1 MIYSKERYQNLFIQM
16 SKLGCLYVNQ
26 DAIEKNKLAKENS
39 SSTIRE
45 DQMDVL
51 VDKDIANYQISIEL
65 MFEVLKDIYDAIRKP
80 VLSGQ
85 LSELNIKDE
94 NDTTEL

>member
-1 MIYSKERYQNLFIQM
+1 
-16 SKLGCLYVNQ
+16 
-26 DAIEKNKLAKENS
+26 
-39 SSTIRE
+39 
-45 DQMDVL
+45 MDVL
-51 VDKDIANYQISIEL
+51 VYKDIANYQISIEL

>member
-1 MIYSKERYQNLFIQM
+1 MYSNEIYNIVKK
-16 SKLGCLYVNQ
+16 KLEDGINVK
-26 DAIEKNKLAKENS
+26 DISEKLAKENS

-45 DQMDVL
+45 EQMDVL

>member
-1 MIYSKERYQNLFIQM
+1 M

>member
-1 MIYSKERYQNLFIQM
+1 M

-80 VLSGQ
+80 ILSGQ